1 MIRRPGTSAR
11 HVGMSLQHRL
21 MQYRWPVRMAVLFG
35 LGVAAGLGQVPWSLW
50 PLSLMASALAI
61 ALVGAVRGIR
71 QIALA
76 GWFFGLGHFALA
88 LHWIV
93 QPFLVDVARHGW
105 MAPFA
110 LVLMAGGM
118 ALFWAAGFGIAS
130 ALGRGRASPFGIVA
144 GLGLAEIARSL
155 LLTGFPWA
163 LPGHIWIG
171 TPISQL
177 AAYVGPHG
185 LTLVTL
191 GLAALV
197 VVTWLRVWLLAPVVG
212 FVLAWFGLA
221 PGVAPPVPPDAPI
234 VRLVQP
240 NAAQDQKFVPGFAEV
255 FVRRLLE
262 LTAKGGEDAV
272 EGQRPDLVVWPETA
286 VPWLLEH
293 SAGVLAQ
300 TAAAADGVP
309 VVLGVQR
316 REGARYFNS
325 LVVTDEAGGIAAQY
339 DKWHLVPFGEY
350 MPLGEIMGRF
360 GIHGLAA
367 SEGGGF
373 SRGPGPGLVSIP
385 GIGQAMPLICY
396 EGIFAEEVNAV
407 PERPRLL
414 LLITNDAW
422 FGGWA
427 GPAQHF
433 GLAQLR
439 AIEQGLPLV
448 RVANTG
454 ISGMIDPKGRV
465 TGRMALGVKGA
476 QDVVLPSALRPTVY
490 ARFGNWPVF
499 ILLLALALVVFRRP
513 VGD

>member
-1 MIRRPGTSAR
+1 
-11 HVGMSLQHRL
+11 MSLRHAFMGR
-21 MQYRWPVRMAVLFG
+21 RWQVRSVVLVG
-35 LGVAAGLGQVPWSLW
+35 LGGVAGLGQVPWSLW
-50 PLSLMASALAI
+50 PLSLMAYALAI
-61 ALVGAVRGIR
+61 VLVGAGRGTR

-118 ALFWAAGFGIAS
+118 ALFWAAGFGIAA
-130 ALGRGRASPFGIVA
+130 ALGRGRSSPLGIVV

-155 LLTGFPWA
+155 VLTGFPWA

-177 AAYVGPHG
+177 ASFVGPHG

-191 GLAALV
+191 GLSALI
-197 VVTWLRVWLLAPVVG
+197 VVTRLRVWLLVPVVG

-221 PGVAPPVPPDAPI
+221 PGVAPPVALDAPI

-240 NAAQDQKFVPGFAEV
+240 NAAQDQKFVPGRAEV

-262 LTAKGGEDAV
+262 LTARGGEDAE

-293 SAGVLAQ
+293 SASVLAQ
-300 TAAAADGVP
+300 TAAAADGRP
-309 VVLGVQR
+309 VVLGIQR

-360 GIHGLAA
+360 GIYGLAA

-373 SRGPGPGLVSIP
+373 SRGGGPGLVSIQ
-385 GIGQAMPLICY
+385 GIGHAMPLICY

-407 PERPRLL
+407 PHRPRLL

-427 GPAQHF
+427 GPEQHF

-454 ISGMIDPKGRV
+454 ISGMIDAKGRV
-465 TGRMALGVKGA
+465 TAWMGLGVEGA
-476 QDVVLPSALRPTVY
+476 RDAALPPALPPTVY
-490 ARFGNWPVF
+490 VRLGDWPVV
-499 ILLLALALVVFRRP
+499 ILLFAFAVAVFRQPLRDY
-513 VGD
+513 G